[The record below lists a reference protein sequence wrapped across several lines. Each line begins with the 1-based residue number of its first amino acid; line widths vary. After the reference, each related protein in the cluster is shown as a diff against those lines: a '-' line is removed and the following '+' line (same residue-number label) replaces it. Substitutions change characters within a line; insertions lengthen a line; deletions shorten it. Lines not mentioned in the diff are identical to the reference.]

1 MDKLKL
7 VKIAVFSLTFLL
19 ILGTLTFLGLFFQKT
34 RNVNK
39 LQLPSEI
46 SLQEPEG
53 SLIKQ
58 IENQNGRLYLLVIG
72 GGENDRVIIFDPAS
86 GQKITKLKIN

>member
-34 RNVNK
+34 RASK
-39 LQLPSEI
+39 IELPSEI

-72 GGENDRVIIFDPAS
+72 GGENDRVIIFDPNS
-86 GQKITKLKIN
+86 GQKISKLKIN